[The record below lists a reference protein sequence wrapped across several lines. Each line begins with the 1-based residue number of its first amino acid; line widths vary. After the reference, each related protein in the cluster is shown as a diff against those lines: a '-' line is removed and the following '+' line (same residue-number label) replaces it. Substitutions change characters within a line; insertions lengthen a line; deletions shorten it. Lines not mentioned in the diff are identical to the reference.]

1 MRSRALKILAFIGV
15 SILSD
20 PASQSHH
27 FTRNVFEHPTGSLHL
42 HRALSKRWR
51 FQHFRVGRAAYYLY
65 YLTCSTIEWI
75 CFWLFATSSA
85 WRRCPD
91 MALFS
96 TFFFFLSVP
105 FSLVLYL
112 LLVIPDYDH
121 LSSRSVFVNN
131 FTYSILLSLHQ
142 TGVLI
147 AKIYGIP
154 HKWTFYNS

>member
-1 MRSRALKILAFIGV
+1 MALSAFSGRKSRFLLVLFDLFHHRVDLLLALC
-15 SILSD
+15 D
-20 PASQSHH
+20 PERMASM
-27 FTRNVFEHPTGSLHL
+27 PGYGSL
-42 HRALSKRWR
+42 
-51 FQHFRVGRAAYYLY
+51 
-65 YLTCSTIEWI
+65 
-75 CFWLFATSSA
+75 
-85 WRRCPD
+85 
-91 MALFS
+91 LFS
-96 TFFFFLSVP
+96 SFFFPFPVP